1 MKFVIIIFFTV
12 FVITLSA
19 DEKNEPD
26 KSEAGNIVKMTM
38 IVTADREPVYLKD
51 SPEIV
56 TVVTA
61 EEIKRLQANSTT
73 EVLEKTAG
81 VFMETGTGSGFPK
94 RGVASINGLPAN
106 YVLVLLNGAILLSE
120 HMHTGQNVDMIPPE
134 SIERIEII
142 KSAASAQYGSDAIGG
157 VINIIT
163 FKKVK
168 KTEGKTY
175 GTYGSYK
182 TMNAGGKLT
191 SPLGEKSVLS
201 LFADLERSDGI
212 PLLEPAHRVGNESYN
227 KISLINSLSI
237 DPVPWFS
244 ADFNGSFFSNR
255 MMFNDKRVYSRLI
268 MPSGKAQIKFNRNWS
283 LNSSIEYADWGNEAS
298 EETNRLVIPR
308 LYTTWK
314 GFNDRNLLNFGAD
327 YRHSW
332 FERSALDGAK
342 DQYMSGIFVHDTLK
356 ITEQWHTS
364 LSLRLDIPE
373 GLNPVFSPKLTIMY
387 KPIEDLKFR
396 FAFGRGF
403 HAPTVQELYEEGYG
417 HGGTAYRFGNK
428 NLKPEYSTAFSL
440 STEYSPHKTIEFFIN
455 GHFSIIDNF
464 ITPQYQGPWEK
475 DPSIDVWKQE
485 NLIKAFVY
493 GVEFSSKWT
502 PVRWLWIKTGY
513 SYAGNKDRDTD
524 RELRFRPGHTVN
536 ASLNSEK
543 DITAK
548 WQIGGFFSF
557 LGGFDRKSW
566 SWKPAKGAERDDESG
581 FITELKDYQMLTI
594 GAQVTYD
601 KTYQLSFKANNLL
614 GQNIEHLDDALTVI
628 DGEPAFYGS
637 LKIYY

>member
-1 MKFVIIIFFTV
+1 MVVLCGEKMKKLLFCLAILFLFH
-12 FVITLSA
+12 LSA
-19 DEKNEPD
+19 DDNV
-26 KSEAGNIVKMTM
+26 AKMTM
-38 IVTADREPVYLKD
+38 IVTADREPVYLKN

-61 EEIKRLQANSTT
+61 EEINRLHANSTT
-73 EVLEKTAG
+73 EVLEKVAG

-106 YVLVLLNGAILLSE
+106 YVLVLLNGARLLSE
-120 HMHTGQNVDMIPPE
+120 HIHTGQNIDMIPPE

-163 FKKVK
+163 SKKAK
-168 KTEGKTY
+168 KTEGKVY

-191 SPLGEKSVLS
+191 SPLGEKAVLS
-201 LFADLERSDGI
+201 LFADVERSDGI
-212 PLLEPAHRVGNESYN
+212 PLLEPAHRVENEGYN
-227 KISLINSLSI
+227 KVSLINSLI
-237 DPVPWFS
+237 LDPAKWFS
-244 ADFNGSFFSNR
+244 AEFNGNFFSNR
-255 MMFNDKRVYSRLI
+255 MQFRNERVYSRLI
-268 MPSGKAQIKFNRNWS
+268 MPSGKAQIKFNKEWS
-283 LNSSIEYADWGNEAS
+283 LNSQIEYADWGNEAS
-298 EETNRLVIPR
+298 EETNRLVIPQ

-314 GFNDRNLLNFGAD
+314 GFNNKNLLNFGVD

-332 FERSALDGAK
+332 FERSAIDGVK
-342 DQYMSGIFVHDTLK
+342 DQFMFGIFAHDALK
-356 ITEQWHTS
+356 ITDQWHIS

-373 GLNPVFSPKLTIMY
+373 DLNPVFSPKLAVMY
-387 KPIEDLKFR
+387 KPLDDLKFR
-396 FAFGRGF
+396 FAFARGF
-403 HAPTVQELYEEGYG
+403 HAPSVQELYEEGYG
-417 HGGTAYRFGNK
+417 HGGTAYRFGNED
-428 NLKPEYSTAFSL
+428 LKPEYSTAFSL

-455 GHFSIIDNF
+455 GHLSIIDNF
-464 ITPQYQGPWEK
+464 ITPQYQGPWEE
-475 DPSIDVWKQE
+475 DPSVDVWRRE

-502 PVRWLWIKTGY
+502 PVEWSWIKVGY

-524 RELRFRPGHTVN
+524 RELRFQPGHSVN
-536 ASLNSEK
+536 ASLNFER
-543 DITAK
+543 DLTPK

-566 SWKPAKGAERDDESG
+566 SWKPAKGADRTDESG
-581 FITELKDYQMLTI
+581 FITELKDYQMLSI

-614 GQNIEHLDDALTVI
+614 GQDIEHLDDALTVI
-628 DGEPAFYGS
+628 DGEPALYGS
-637 LKIYY
+637 LRIFF